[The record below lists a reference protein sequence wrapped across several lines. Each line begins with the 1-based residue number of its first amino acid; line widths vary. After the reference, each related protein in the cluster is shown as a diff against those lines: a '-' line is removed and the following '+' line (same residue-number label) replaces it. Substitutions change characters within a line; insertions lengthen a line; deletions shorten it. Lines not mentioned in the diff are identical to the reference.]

1 MQTNQ
6 TTARCNANWK
16 LAFGLLISLITL
28 LAAAPN
34 THAANGTWTNLLGA
48 GGTNLVS
55 GDASGSWANVTN
67 WNNGVIATNTDS
79 TADFSLLDITTNSTV
94 TLDGA
99 RTIGNV
105 NFGDTTPNA
114 NWALNPG
121 TGGTLTLNVTTGTP
135 TITANSGSNIISAVL
150 AGTNGFTKA
159 GAGTLRLNGAN
170 TVSGNILINAGIL
183 QVGNSTA
190 LGVTTPAS
198 STVLSNA
205 VVVASGATISVLPT
219 FQPNFHTT
227 YVGGTG
233 VGGTQGAIYS
243 DLSSQAQNQ
252 NNTRY
257 CIGLLTAANPAV
269 IMTNDTTIRVDGTNF
284 DALGSVMLIGH
295 ITTSNALTGH
305 FANDTNITLTK
316 TGTGRLTIDP
326 AAGYS
331 GGNIHLAQ
339 GGLRFGNVND
349 ILGYQTVTIDAG
361 TRLTCGNTTS
371 LNSPNS
377 TIVLND
383 QLDIQ
388 GNSTVTVIGAQVI
401 GYLSG
406 GSSGYITN
414 GTLGG
419 TQASTLTIAGT
430 NGSATTFSGRL
441 VRTATG
447 SVGLILR
454 NTNSTLRLTG
464 ANTYQGVTTINAG
477 TLLVNGSHTGGG
489 AYTVGSGA
497 ILGGNGSISTN
508 ITVNDSGMVSAGDPL
523 TPGGTLTVS
532 SILDGNGVSSVM
544 VSNATLTASGQ
555 IGALGAPVD
564 TMVLNN
570 GSLNIKLFLGSPT
583 VFATNFVVNSTGC
596 NIYFTA
602 DALSLGQ
609 FPIIDYNTIG
619 GSSGFAGLV
628 LGTPPPG
635 VSAYLSN
642 NVANTSVDI
651 VITAAP
657 LATWTGLQNGNWDI
671 GITTNWNKGGIN
683 TNYVDGLYVSFD
695 DSSTRT
701 TVNMMT
707 NVSPQSTAFFIDT
720 KNYTLT
726 GIGSLNGTGGL
737 IKQGAATLTIAN
749 TNNLSGGVVI
759 NNGVLQLGNGGTAGT
774 LGSAAIINA
783 ASLTFN
789 HSDNITFP
797 NAISGDGALVKQ
809 AADTVTLNGIGPGS
823 GAITVNSGTLA
834 LAPAGTITRS
844 GSVTGSGAFGMAGA
858 GTVILTSGTVT
869 YGGGTVISGGT
880 LQFGDGTGNGVFPP
894 AGAITD
900 NGTLALALSGTLA
913 NSISGSGGVSIIANA
928 IVTFSSAETYAG
940 PTFVSGALGSTLNA
954 TASTYPSGSALTLG
968 SQTGSGDIGTVN
980 FSAGNPV
987 LGGLKA
993 GGNFASTTANQ
1004 VNLTAGGQTLS
1015 INGNV
1020 SVGNIAP
1027 AGATV
1032 SFVVTGTG
1040 VSVVVNTN
1048 GGTIQIGLGAFG
1060 SSADPDNVLVNFSGI
1075 NNFVANLGTSTNGT
1089 NSVFNMGTLDANP
1102 APGAGTL
1109 MANEFDLAVL
1119 SNSITAGTL
1128 TVGAGGRQLTPYL
1141 RLGPGTNILNVG
1153 TFNVGT
1159 GGRDGGKVDFY
1170 GFGGLQVRGAAGGS
1184 TRANYNQGVN
1194 ATSGTGAG
1202 FLTTVDFSGGYA
1214 DLLFGPMSIG
1224 NEPVRVGG
1232 WTNVFTFSQGVLDAT
1247 SVSLSQGCNTNL
1259 VNYSIMNING
1269 GTATLGPVS
1278 LTASRANG
1286 TLNIMIGSVSVRGIT
1301 ATGTGVAT
1309 LSVSSASLTSVGAIG
1324 SAARMIDAISLSD
1337 CPLSIGRSAGYG
1349 NPTSALVNAT
1359 NLTLSGTCPIRLT
1372 GTNYVVGQFPL
1383 ISYVGSIGDGGFAS
1397 IGLFTPPP
1405 GVTATLVDNSA
1416 NHSVDVKITTA
1427 PPLGPIARLRAASG
1441 AGTLGLSWLDLGM
1454 ILQTNSVGLTSP
1466 TNWFPYPGSDSVTN
1480 VTITTD
1486 SSKTNVFFRLVYP

>member
-1 MQTNQ
+1 MQTKQ
-6 TTARCNANWK
+6 TTARCNVSRK
-16 LAFGLLISLITL
+16 LAFGLLISLITF

-34 THAANGTWTNLLGA
+34 TQAANGTWTNLLG
-48 GGTNLVS
+48 TNGVAI
-55 GDASGSWANVTN
+55 GNASGSWANVTN
-67 WNNGVIATNTDS
+67 WNNGVIANGVDN
-79 TADFSLLDITTNSTV
+79 TADFSTLDITSNSIV

-99 RTIGNV
+99 RTIGNLV
-105 NFGDTTPNA
+105 FGDTTPST
-114 NWALNPG
+114 NWVLNPG
-121 TGGTLTLNVTTGTP
+121 TGGTLTLNGIAGTP
-135 TITANSGSNIISAVL
+135 TITANNGSNTISVVV
-150 AGTNGFTKA
+150 AGTNGFNKA
-159 GAGTLRLNGAN
+159 GPGLINLTGAN
-170 TVSGNILINAGIL
+170 TVFSNIYVNAGIL
-183 QVGNSTA
+183 MAGSAGAFGAQTPNGNPVPWT
-190 LGVTTPAS
+190 
-198 STVLSNA
+198 NA
-205 VVVASGATISVLPT
+205 VIIASGATVQVAPAQAPALKPA
-219 FQPNFHTT
+219 
-227 YVGGTG
+227 YVSGAG
-233 VGGTQGAIYS
+233 VGGTQGEIYA
-243 DLSSQAQNQ
+243 DLSSLAQGNSS
-252 NNTRY
+252 TRWS
-257 CIGLLTAANPAV
+257 IGLLANPSPAV
-269 IMTNDTTIRVDGTNF
+269 VMLGDTTIRVDGTNNTVL
-284 DALGSVMLIGH
+284 ASSMLIGH

-316 TGTGRLTIDP
+316 TGTGQLRVDS
-326 AAGYS
+326 ASGYT
-331 GGNIHLAQ
+331 GGNIHIVGGSLAW
-339 GGLRFGNVND
+339 GNNLD
-349 ILGYQTVTIDAG
+349 LLGFQTVTVDAG
-361 TRLTCGNTTS
+361 TQLHCRNVS
-371 LNSPNS
+371 SMNSINS
-377 TIVLND
+377 TIVLNGLLSLNARGAAD
-383 QLDIQ
+383 
-388 GNSTVTVIGAQVI
+388 TTIGTQII

-406 GSSGYITN
+406 SGMVTN
-414 GTLGG
+414 DNNAAQTLV
-419 TQASTLTIAGT
+419 IAGT
-430 NGSATTFSGRL
+430 NGTSTTFSGTIVKTTNAL
-441 VRTATG
+441 A
-447 SVGLILR
+447 SINLQLQ
-454 NTNSTLRLTG
+454 NTNGTLRLTG
-464 ANTYQGVTTINAG
+464 ANTYVGTTVVNAG

-489 AYTVGSGA
+489 AYTVGTSA

-508 ITVNDSGMVSAGDPL
+508 ITVNDRGMVSAGDPL
-523 TPGGTLTVS
+523 TLGGTFTVG
-532 SILDGNGVSSVM
+532 SILDGTGVSSVM
-544 VSNATLTASGQ
+544 VSNATLAASGQ
-555 IGALGAPVD
+555 IGASGAPVD
-564 TMVLNN
+564 NIVLNN
-570 GSLNIKLFLGSPT
+570 GSLTLKLSLGSLT
-583 VFATNFVVNSTGC
+583 VFVTNFA
-596 NIYFTA
+596 A

-609 FPIIDYNTIG
+609 FPLIHYNTIG
-619 GSSGFAGLV
+619 GSSGFGGLSF
-628 LGTPPPG
+628 GTVPVG

-657 LATWTGLQNGNWDI
+657 LATWTGLQNGDWDI

-683 TNYVDGLYVSFD
+683 TNYADGLYVSFD
-695 DSSTRT
+695 DTSTRT
-701 TVNMMT
+701 SVNMMT

-1060 SSADPDNVLVNFSGI
+1060 TGVDPDNVLVNFSGI

-1119 SNSITAGTL
+1119 SNSITAGTI

-1202 FLTTVDFSGGYA
+1202 FSTTVDFSGGYA

-1309 LSVSSASLTSVGAIG
+1309 LSVSSAPLTSVGAIG

-1383 ISYVGSIGDGGFAS
+1383 ISYVGSIGDGGVGS
-1397 IGLFTPPP
+1397 IGTFTPPP
-1405 GVTATLVDNSA
+1405 GVAATLVDNSA
-1416 NHSVDVKITTA
+1416 NHSVDVKITAA
-1427 PPLGPIARLRAASG
+1427 PPLGPIASLKAASG
-1441 AGTLGLSWLDLGM
+1441 PGTLGLSWLDLGM

-1466 TNWFPYPGSDSVTN
+1466 TNWFAYPGSTSVTN